1 MEQQNNIVVPKF
13 YKPWPHQLDAWKIQN
28 DPEIQYYF
36 QVWPRQSGKD
46 ADGLERCLNYS
57 WWHPGTQTAYVGLDN
72 VWIND
77 NIFRKYIDGRKFWS
91 DYPEQFINVKDTT
104 KEVYFTNNDENEAP
118 ARIRFIGF
126 LNDQQLIGSSYDRFY
141 ISEASL
147 YGKDAFKYIEPIWQ
161 RKIQRGLPLF
171 VNFNGTPRGQ
181 HNVLYEMLCAYTGE
195 TEPEAFQ
202 GKHGRTYVDIKTI
215 YDILLPDKDG
225 NFKPVDPKLIEE
237 DKARSI
243 RAYGNLNLW
252 NQENMCTFETVN
264 AGLVYLGI
272 EQLRKEGRFC
282 RFNIDTTKPVYLA
295 MDIASKGAV
304 TDATAG
310 IVYQYINNM
319 MFIYDIYEA
328 RGKALVECLAELSQK
343 PYWQH
348 IRFGALPWDSE
359 RSASSET
366 PIEEAKKMFP
376 NINWHSLDKERVDR
390 GIQEVRRQ
398 LPNMCINS
406 DNCKY
411 LLECFDNY
419 EYKRLEKQEDWSPK
433 PMHSKYS
440 HLMDAVRYGVM
451 ALREIEYFGLNADG
465 TWRFTQGEYET
476 TRAHRPE
483 PQGLW
488 DRKDDGYFSYQA

>member
-264 AGLVYLGI
+264 AGDYSDL
-272 EQLRKEGRFC
+272 
-282 RFNIDTTKPVYLA
+282 
-295 MDIASKGAV
+295 IAR
-304 TDATAG
+304 
-310 IVYQYINNM
+310 
-319 MFIYDIYEA
+319 E
-328 RGKALVECLAELSQK
+328 
-343 PYWQH
+343 
-348 IRFGALPWDSE
+348 DSV
-359 RSASSET
+359 
-366 PIEEAKKMFP
+366 
-376 NINWHSLDKERVDR
+376 L
-390 GIQEVRRQ
+390 
-398 LPNMCINS
+398 C
-406 DNCKY
+406 
-411 LLECFDNY
+411 
-419 EYKRLEKQEDWSPK
+419 
-433 PMHSKYS
+433 
-440 HLMDAVRYGVM
+440 
-451 ALREIEYFGLNADG
+451 
-465 TWRFTQGEYET
+465 
-476 TRAHRPE
+476 
-483 PQGLW
+483 
-488 DRKDDGYFSYQA
+488 